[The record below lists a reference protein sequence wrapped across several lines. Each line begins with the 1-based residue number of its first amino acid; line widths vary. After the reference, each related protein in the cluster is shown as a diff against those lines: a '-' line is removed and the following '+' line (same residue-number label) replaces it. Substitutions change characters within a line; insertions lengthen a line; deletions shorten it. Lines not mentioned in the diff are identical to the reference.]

1 MLRSHRRIH
10 CLEMFESS
18 YAYLHQ
24 LYVFNCF
31 ACQTS
36 SKQHPSPKVDKE
48 GSFSLRSNHPH
59 LLTLAWFVSSVFL
72 YNVRFVTPISDAI
85 WAFQIANPCFFLES
99 GNTASILGLF
109 QDAAGTHCRF
119 FGLLH
124 GRPNSMAGGF
134 H

>member
-1 MLRSHRRIH
+1 MLRSHRHIH

-18 YAYLHQ
+18 YAYLYR

-31 ACQTS
+31 VCQTS

-48 GSFSLRSNHPH
+48 GGFSLRSNHLH
-59 LLTLAWFVSSVFL
+59 LLTLAWFVSSLSL

-85 WAFQIANPCFFLES
+85 WTFQIANPCFFLES
-99 GNTASILGLF
+99 RNTASLLGLS

-124 GRPNSMAGGF
+124 CSLIAVAGC
-134 H
+134 